1 MRRFTA
7 AKYSSTWRFLLP
19 VVFISWIQLL
29 ICRSKLG
36 FDVYDIILTLVV
48 PASFSIFASCF
59 GLFINLKHQKF
70 DWKTEAEVVKQSA
83 AAAITVFTG
92 MGISISM
99 GIGFFLI
106 LKHGCCVAFAAQ
118 MAVSAL
124 ALVLSYVCWRASLKI
139 KIKGDKLTWT
149 TFIIRFISIIKNR
162 SYKNSGFI
170 LPILESVIGAAAQ
183 FYVFPYMS
191 ACQQC
196 ARFYI
201 NQNATLSLML
211 AQCLSMIQAKTQ
223 LPRVRA

>member
-1 MRRFTA
+1 ML
-7 AKYSSTWRFLLP
+7 SSTTSSSISLEEKRRYNILSAPLTNAQIYRSKILVNLTLLLP
-19 VVFISWIQLL
+19 AVFISWILLL

-106 LKHGCCVAFAAQ
+106 LKHGVVWLFAAQ

-124 ALVLSYVCWRASLKI
+124 ACTLVCLLAC
-139 KIKGDKLTWT
+139 
-149 TFIIRFISIIKNR
+149 FFKN
-162 SYKNSGFI
+162 
-170 LPILESVIGAAAQ
+170 
-183 FYVFPYMS
+183 
-191 ACQQC
+191 
-196 ARFYI
+196 
-201 NQNATLSLML
+201 
-211 AQCLSMIQAKTQ
+211 
-223 LPRVRA
+223 